1 MPVSLDL
8 MRTRAVLRSCQ
19 GPWWP
24 HMWRKAEGTPVAT
37 QGVSLTH
44 WLSNLT
50 SFLCLVDPVCLAGSV
65 LDEPASLSLPRGKQC

>member
-1 MPVSLDL
+1 
-8 MRTRAVLRSCQ
+8 
-19 GPWWP
+19 
-24 HMWRKAEGTPVAT
+24 MWRKAEGTSVAT

-65 LDEPASLSLPRGKQC
+65 LDEPASLSLPMEETMLERAKEIAYTKVERGHKTAELW